1 MQALVERIRQEGK
14 NLGRGILKVDGFI
27 NHQLDPALTLEMGH
41 EFVKRFAAA
50 GVTGITKVVT
60 AEVSGIG
67 PALTTALALEVPM
80 IYARK
85 KRPVTMATTASGAV
99 LHAQAPSHTKGGVVD
114 LLVSPEYLLA
124 NDRVLLID
132 DFLASGQTIL
142 ALAELIQASGATLCG
157 IGCVIEKEF
166 EQGRELLAPLDV
178 PVATLAVIER
188 MEGEEIVVR

>member
-1 MQALVERIRQEGK
+1 MSLWRVLQRR
-14 NLGRGILKVDGFI
+14 
-27 NHQLDPALTLEMGH
+27 
-41 EFVKRFAAA
+41 

-124 NDRVLLID
+124 DDRVLLID

-142 ALAELIQASGATLCG
+142 ALVELIQASGATLCG

-178 PVATLAVIER
+178 PVVTLAVVER
-188 MEGEEIVVR
+188 MEGEEIAVR